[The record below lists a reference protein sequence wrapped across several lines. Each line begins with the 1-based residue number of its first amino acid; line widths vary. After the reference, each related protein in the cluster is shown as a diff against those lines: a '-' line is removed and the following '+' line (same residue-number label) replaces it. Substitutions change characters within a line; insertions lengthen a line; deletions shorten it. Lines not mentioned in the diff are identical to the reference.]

1 MHLLRFVFYG
11 VAITFPLSAQSTTAS
26 FMPSNI
32 AGAPYTGIVITE
44 HTEIRADGTRL
55 VWPTEEQA
63 VYRDSAGRTRI
74 NLYPGNC
81 RIKAC
86 LVIIAD
92 PLAGFRYQINS
103 DRKVVQR
110 FPIPVSRP
118 PALGPTSEMTGP
130 VGVISNRP
138 IMDGAVR
145 GIGMAGNHFKNESQ
159 FLGTQMIEGVSAQG
173 GRVVTILEAGAAGN
187 DDEVAVTNENWV
199 SIELRVLVLRK
210 MLDPRYGNTISRLTH
225 VSLAEPDPVLFAPP
239 VGYTIKDMPSSN

>member
-11 VAITFPLSAQSTTAS
+11 VTIALPLSAQSTSAS
-26 FMPSNI
+26 FTPSNI

-103 DRKVVQR
+103 DHK
-110 FPIPVSRP
+110 P
-118 PALGPTSEMTGP
+118 PQPSAP
-130 VGVISNRP
+130 
-138 IMDGAVR
+138 R
-145 GIGMAGNHFKNESQ
+145 G
-159 FLGTQMIEGVSAQG
+159 
-173 GRVVTILEAGAAGN
+173 
-187 DDEVAVTNENWV
+187 
-199 SIELRVLVLRK
+199 
-210 MLDPRYGNTISRLTH
+210 
-225 VSLAEPDPVLFAPP
+225 
-239 VGYTIKDMPSSN
+239 KDTDV